1 MSPFTPYPDAG
12 RRNDPEITKKSRC
25 TALFLMLCTDK
36 GHEQSAARQR
46 GDGRRVLQGM
56 QFYQRK
62 CGWHGKSLVM
72 LVELHEFQ
80 ISLLLLLSQGCP
92 SLHQPFDLRRT
103 LNHIIISKKLRK
115 CYAEGGTDRFQR
127 RKGRDSIPTKQI
139 LNGGLSQTGLT
150 CQPVGCP
157 APCFHQCFN
166 SRQNIQA
173 ITTFLSIFYCTER

>member
-1 MSPFTPYPDAG
+1 
-12 RRNDPEITKKSRC
+12 
-25 TALFLMLCTDK
+25 MLCTDR

-62 CGWHGKSLVM
+62 CGWHGKSLIM

-80 ISLLLLLSQGCP
+80 IGLLLLLRQGCP

-103 LNHIIISKKLRK
+103 LNHIIISKKLRNAL
-115 CYAEGGTDRFQR
+115 CQR
-127 RKGRDSIPTKQI
+127 RNRPLPTWEGWDSIPTKQI